1 MDVPQLPPPD
11 GSLPTLPQIADF
23 HATHH
28 PNSPW
33 FLFPSK
39 DSPQEL
45 VSVTYHEMVQ
55 ASHRVAHIMRPNR
68 EGPDGEV
75 IALLLH
81 TDTLL
86 YVTVVHGLFRAG
98 FVPYPMSPR
107 NSPQGLVHMLE
118 TVSCTR
124 ILGQASTCGLVHQ
137 VEREMQA
144 KGIQLRIDDMPGL
157 PEMFPQLAGKASS
170 TSAEVEPYPASDKP
184 VEPRAPS
191 LYFQTSGS
199 TGSPK
204 SIHFTYRRMA
214 QWLGSNV
221 FGSSR
226 DVRFGAMG
234 PPTFHPMGLLL
245 QATYPLVTGREVV
258 IYTPQHPAPPVVPH
272 PQNVYEV
279 AKLAKCTA
287 LLAVPSFVEAWSLSL
302 DTEIIEYLKTLTVL
316 LYGGGPLALST
327 GDKLVRAGVP
337 LRNGYGC
344 TEIGNPMVSWDK
356 LPRTSTK
363 TDPDWVWFRVPVD
376 APHIK
381 LESQGD
387 GTYELV
393 IYEIEGYDIAMYNV
407 PGEKAYATSDLFEPH
422 PTKPDLWKI
431 VGRKDDVITL
441 STGEKIVPIPQ
452 EAYIASIPLI
462 DGCMMFGREREQPG
476 ILIEP
481 RPEHAIEQHN
491 EAALVA
497 FRNKIWPQ
505 IKEANELAPAFARIY
520 KEMII
525 VTDPDKPLSRSGKG
539 TPIRKQVLVAYSE
552 EIEKLYETISAST
565 NNYGIAPPMS
575 WEATD
580 SEPWLVYQ
588 ATSLVL
594 QGQSISPVFD
604 LFQQGFDSLS
614 ATFFRNRII
623 GALRASESSSVR
635 QAAQRISSNFVF
647 EHPTIEQLAATLRSL
662 VDPSGGA
669 DAATLHARTR
679 VDEIRAM
686 IEKYSDDLPTA
697 RAQAFGRGAA
707 PIVLLTG
714 STGNIGSHILA
725 YLLAEPRVAR
735 VYTLNRPSADP
746 RGRLK
751 AALSER
757 DLPVKE
763 LDGPRLVLLAGD
775 VTRDNFGLDDAQY
788 REVIASVTHIIHSAW
803 TVNFNLA
810 LQSFEDQVAG
820 VRKLVDISA
829 GTDRPVRLLVTSS
842 IGIANAWD
850 PAKGPVP
857 ERPLPDPEIAASI
870 GYTASKYVV
879 EHILSAARER
889 GIPATAMRMGQA
901 CGPRETGAWGT
912 TEWMPIMTKSSVTLG
927 CLPAMSGPVAWIPL
941 DAVGQAYVDWVLE
954 EDVLPALVNVVH
966 PRPTNWDVV
975 LRGLRQEL
983 GGNLPIVPVQEWVS
997 KLEEHAMN
1005 PTAEDLAQI
1014 PALKIVDFFRSLA
1027 RPAQDDAGTS
1037 VGGAESIVDLAYE
1050 TSELVRY
1057 SPAMRG
1063 IQPMSEEYARS
1074 WVRYWRAKG
1083 FVA

>member
-1 MDVPQLPPPD
+1 
-11 GSLPTLPQIADF
+11 
-23 HATHH
+23 
-28 PNSPW
+28 
-33 FLFPSK
+33 
-39 DSPQEL
+39 
-45 VSVTYHEMVQ
+45 
-55 ASHRVAHIMRPNR
+55 
-68 EGPDGEV
+68 
-75 IALLLH
+75 
-81 TDTLL
+81 
-86 YVTVVHGLFRAG
+86 
-98 FVPYPMSPR
+98 MSPR
-107 NSPQGLVHMLE
+107 NSSQGVIHMLE

-124 ILGQASTCGLVHQ
+124 ILGQASTSGLVQQ
-137 VEREMQA
+137 VEKEMQA
-144 KGIQLRIDDMPGL
+144 KGINLRVDNMPGL
-157 PEMFPQLAGKASS
+157 PEVFPGLAGKAGSA
-170 TSAEVEPYPASDKP
+170 SAEAEPYPASDKP
-184 VEPRAPS
+184 VEPRSPS
-191 LYFQTSGS
+191 LYIHSSGS
-199 TGSPK
+199 TGYPK
-204 SIHFTYRRMA
+204 SVHFAHRRTVQWMA
-214 QWLGSNV
+214 SNVYGSN
-221 FGSSR
+221 R
-226 DVRFGAMG
+226 DVRFGAMA
-234 PPTFHPMGLLL
+234 PPTFHSMGLLL
-245 QATYPLVTGREVV
+245 QLTYPLATGREVV
-258 IYTPQHPAPPVVPH
+258 IYTPQDPAPPVVPH

-287 LLAVPSFVEAWSLSL
+287 LLAMPSFVEAWTLSL

-337 LRNGYGC
+337 LRNGYGG
-344 TEIGNPMVSWDK
+344 TEFGNPVVPWDK
-356 LPRTSTK
+356 IPRTSTR
-363 TDPDWVWFRVPVD
+363 TDPDWAWFRVPVD

-381 LESQGD
+381 WENQGD

-452 EAYIASIPLI
+452 EAYITSSPFVG
-462 DGCMMFGREREQPG
+462 GCMMFGREREQPG

-481 RPEHAIEQHN
+481 HPEHSIEPHD

-497 FRNKIWPQ
+497 FRNKIWTW
-505 IKEANELAPAFARIY
+505 IEEANALVPGFAKIF

-525 VTDPDKPLSRSGKG
+525 VTDPAKPLPRAAKG
-539 TPIRKQVLVAYSE
+539 TIIRKQVLAAYSE
-552 EIEKLYETISAST
+552 KIEELYETISAST
-565 NNYGIAPPMS
+565 NNYGIAPPIS
-575 WEATD
+575 WEAAHL
-580 SEPWLVYQ
+580 EPWLVRQ
-588 ATSLVL
+588 AASLVS
-594 QGQSISPVFD
+594 QGQSISPASD
-604 LFQQGFDSLS
+604 IFQQGFDSLS
-614 ATFFRNRII
+614 ATFFRNRVI
-623 GALRASESSSVR
+623 GALRASESSNVR
-635 QAAQRISSNFVF
+635 QAVQHISSNFVF
-647 EHPTIEQLAATLRSL
+647 EHPTIKQLAAALASF
-662 VDPSGGA
+662 VDPSDGA
-669 DAATLHARTR
+669 SAATSNTRTR
-679 VDEIRAM
+679 AGEVRAM
-686 IEKYSDDLPTA
+686 IEKHTNNLPTA
-697 RAQAFGRGAA
+697 RAQALRRGAA
-707 PIVLLTG
+707 PVVLLTG

-725 YLLAEPRVAR
+725 YLLAEPRIAR

-746 RGRLK
+746 RGRLE
-751 AALSER
+751 AAFRER
-757 DLPVKE
+757 GLPVEE
-763 LDGPRLVLLAGD
+763 LDDPRLMSLVGD

-788 REVIASVTHIIHSAW
+788 QEVLASVTHVVHNAW

-820 VRKLVDISA
+820 VCKLVNISA
-829 GTDRPVRLLVTSS
+829 GADRPVRLLVTSS

-857 ERPLPDPEIAASI
+857 EQPLPDPEIAASI

-912 TEWMPIMTKSSVTLG
+912 TEWMPIMTKSSVALG

-1005 PTAEDLAQI
+1005 PTAEDLVRI
-1014 PALKIVDFFRSLA
+1014 PALKIMDFFHSLV
-1027 RPAQDDAGTS
+1027 RPAQGDT
-1037 VGGAESIVDLAYE
+1037 GANASGAKGVADLAYD